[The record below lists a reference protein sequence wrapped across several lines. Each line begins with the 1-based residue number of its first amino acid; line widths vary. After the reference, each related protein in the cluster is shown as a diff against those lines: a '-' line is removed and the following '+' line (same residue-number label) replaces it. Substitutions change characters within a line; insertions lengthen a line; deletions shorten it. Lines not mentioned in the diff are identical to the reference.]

1 MLSGRGALC
10 SSNVGRPWGVVFL
23 WSCQAVGHYAPML
36 LSGYGALHVP
46 TMWSGRVVLRSLTA
60 GTKAGTQKLLTIFV
74 IVKTKYDGESSAIY
88 KHITYDILS
97 RRGCLSTSA
106 WCPAPHRVVSL
117 SQCVTHTTDTRPHF
131 TNSADFSHEHAG
143 NFLCASLHAY
153 TILNGND
160 CISRA
165 PVRVSRP
172 SLLLAYTIYHTE
184 LSWITGPNLD

>member
-1 MLSGRGALC
+1 MFPC
-10 SSNVGRPWGVVFL
+10 C
-23 WSCQAVGHYAPML
+23 CQAMEHYMFPRCGQVVWYCAL
-36 LSGYGALHVP
+36 LLQGQ
-46 TMWSGRVVLRSLTA
+46 RR
-60 GTKAGTQKLLTIFV
+60 GTQKFLSIFV
-74 IVKTKYDGESSAIY
+74 IEKTKQNIMVRLAQY
-88 KHITYDILS
+88 KHIIYDILF

-117 SQCVTHTTDTRPHF
+117 SQCVAHTTDTRPHF

-172 SLLLAYTIYHTE
+172 SLPQAYIIYHTE
-184 LSWITGPNLD
+184 LSWTTGPNLD